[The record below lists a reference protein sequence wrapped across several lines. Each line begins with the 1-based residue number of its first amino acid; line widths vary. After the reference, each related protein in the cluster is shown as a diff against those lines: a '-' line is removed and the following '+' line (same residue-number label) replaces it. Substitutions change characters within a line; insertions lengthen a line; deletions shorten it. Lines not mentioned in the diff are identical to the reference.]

1 MQAAAV
7 NQLITDQ
14 LTKFIFDGDNRL
26 QFLSGFPEVA
36 AHFGVTA
43 LIYGEPPMARPDIR
57 EEGVE
62 LAEVQ
67 EWDRLNAMALGKFK
81 HYLHEDVYRIV
92 WKGNKLTALEF
103 YDRLFG
109 LFLRGDSKSRNVL
122 EEALQACTKRS
133 NETVLQWWAR
143 LDSIYAEFEL
153 IGHPKSDETK
163 KTKAMFLIGDE
174 LATMAELLGGSD
186 DVTYLE
192 FQTAML
198 KRDRER
204 RMYGVTRDQ
213 ALADATASRPQV
225 PMNFSS
231 RDPTAQQDG
240 AFAITARHEWRGSNF
255 TPPQRRGFGQG
266 RGNDNRGRRTNDSHK
281 TRRRLEQ
288 RNYNP
293 MQYTQHED
301 FYNGG
306 SVRDSHSSNY
316 ANNFFQCLTCGG
328 WGHTSAQCPTNA
340 RAQANILS
348 EHQNLSEE
356 NEEDFNFTF
365 CFMLYAAS
373 TIIFPF
379 NDRKALVSIDSNC
392 SQHMTSVYPI
402 LNSQPCNIHVAGAFA
417 QHITVKGTFSGTMR
431 LGNLFFEDAL
441 YVEGLRETVLSL
453 GQLDSMGCKTIISSG
468 KMEVH
473 GHSGLMFTA
482 FLFQGRYFLDEKFYH
497 SYSYS
502 SQMDAHVGPRFRQP
516 KQEIPQPTLSSV
528 SNFISFFFSSEDGKH
543 RTTRLMQ
550 AANYLS
556 TYSIG
561 SRFIIALIRFFL
573 GFSMIN
579 KLFTVHLKFC
589 GEAVNAKAELLDLT
603 LLSQT
608 FSNQRP
614 SHDSAG
620 QRIFEQTF
628 S

>member
-36 AHFGVTA
+36 AHFGFTA

-81 HYLHEDVYRIV
+81 HYLHEDVYKIV

-240 AFAITARHEWRGSNF
+240 AFAITARHDWRGSELSPPQRRGFGLDSSRDPTAQQDGAFAITARHEWRGSDF

-266 RGNDNRGRRTNDSHK
+266 RGNNNRGRRTSDSHNA
-281 TRRRLEQ
+281 RRRLEQ
-288 RNYNP
+288 RSYNP
-293 MQYTQHED
+293 MQYTQH
-301 FYNGG
+301 
-306 SVRDSHSSNY
+306 
-316 ANNFFQCLTCGG
+316 
-328 WGHTSAQCPTNA
+328 
-340 RAQANILS
+340 
-348 EHQNLSEE
+348 
-356 NEEDFNFTF
+356 
-365 CFMLYAAS
+365 
-373 TIIFPF
+373 
-379 NDRKALVSIDSNC
+379 
-392 SQHMTSVYPI
+392 
-402 LNSQPCNIHVAGAFA
+402 
-417 QHITVKGTFSGTMR
+417 
-431 LGNLFFEDAL
+431 
-441 YVEGLRETVLSL
+441 
-453 GQLDSMGCKTIISSG
+453 
-468 KMEVH
+468 
-473 GHSGLMFTA
+473 
-482 FLFQGRYFLDEKFYH
+482 
-497 SYSYS
+497 
-502 SQMDAHVGPRFRQP
+502 
-516 KQEIPQPTLSSV
+516 
-528 SNFISFFFSSEDGKH
+528 
-543 RTTRLMQ
+543 
-550 AANYLS
+550 
-556 TYSIG
+556 
-561 SRFIIALIRFFL
+561 
-573 GFSMIN
+573 
-579 KLFTVHLKFC
+579 
-589 GEAVNAKAELLDLT
+589 
-603 LLSQT
+603 
-608 FSNQRP
+608 
-614 SHDSAG
+614 
-620 QRIFEQTF
+620 
-628 S
+628 